1 MADDF
6 TRVDALIDEL
16 LAAHDPRRTDLIT
29 FRGAQ
34 YDRGLAWVHFPEG
47 FGGLDLAPLVLLLV
61 IFALQVVI
69 TNNMPVPLYR

>member
-1 MADDF
+1 MADTDL

-16 LAAHDPRRTDLIT
+16 LAAHDPKQTEQAV

-47 FGGLDLAPLVLLLV
+47 FGGLDLPP
-61 IFALQVVI
+61 I
-69 TNNMPVPLYR
+69 TQRHIERRLREAGA